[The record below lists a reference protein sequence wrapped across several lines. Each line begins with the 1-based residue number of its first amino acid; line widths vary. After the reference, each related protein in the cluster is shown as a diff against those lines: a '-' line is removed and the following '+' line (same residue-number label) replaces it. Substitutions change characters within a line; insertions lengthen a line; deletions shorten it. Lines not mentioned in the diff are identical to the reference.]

1 MKAAYVD
8 KLPQFV
14 QWPASALASDVFV
27 LCVVGESPSERLVGQ
42 AVAGDSIQQR
52 PFVVRRLGTFTASS
66 GCQMMFID
74 GEPATTV
81 ARVLAVVRGRPVLTI
96 TDQQTEP
103 DAIGIINFVL
113 LDGKVRFQINRA
125 DASRSGLR
133 ISSKLLSI
141 AADTVQ

>member
-1 MKAAYVD
+1 MAN
-8 KLPQFV
+8 LP
-14 QWPASALASDVFV
+14 PA
-27 LCVVGESPSERLVGQ
+27 
-42 AVAGDSIQQR
+42 
-52 PFVVRRLGTFTASS
+52 
-66 GCQMMFID
+66 
-74 GEPATTV
+74 V

-125 DASRSGLR
+125 DASRSGLT

>member
-14 QWPASALASDVFV
+14 QWPPSALASDVFV
-27 LCVVGESPSERLVGQ
+27 LCVVGESPSERLVDQ

-52 PFVVRRLGTFTASS
+52 PFVVRRLGTITASS

-74 GEPATTV
+74 GEPATAV

-113 LDGKVRFQINRA
+113 VDGKVRFQINRA
-125 DASRSGLR
+125 DASRSGLT